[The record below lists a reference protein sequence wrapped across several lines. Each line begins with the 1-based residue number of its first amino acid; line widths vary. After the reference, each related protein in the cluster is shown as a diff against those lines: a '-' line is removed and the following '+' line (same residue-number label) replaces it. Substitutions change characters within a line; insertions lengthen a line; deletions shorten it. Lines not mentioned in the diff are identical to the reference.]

1 MISSPNHIL
10 EMDHLATLFCLQ
22 EGEHHLCRIT
32 QAALLCTYNKTNAWT
47 ISTGLLLMST
57 VLVRRWV
64 TTVNYVLSP
73 ENNLGVL

>member
-22 EGEHHLCRIT
+22 EGEHHLYRCHHQCRIT

-57 VLVRRWV
+57 VLVRRCLMG
-64 TTVNYVLSP
+64 NHSQLCA
-73 ENNLGVL
+73 